1 MIKQLGRKLQLTIG
15 RAVNSVKARTP
26 KPIYRWVRL
35 AWHQLTTMLD
45 RFGFRRLAWR
55 WRLPT
60 EVGHWDI
67 WLRTR
72 GMSDPGDFAR
82 RIEPDQPLQEHLTK
96 LLPQPN
102 GRPYRILD
110 IGAGPLTTVGKV
122 CNGSRIEL
130 LAIDPLASVYD
141 ALLEK
146 NGITPPVR
154 TKYGEAEQIAEMYE
168 DGSFDLV
175 HAANSLDHA
184 HDPVAA
190 IKAAARVV
198 RPGGHVFLEHILNEG
213 AREGYGGLHQWNFG
227 VEGDS
232 FTIASSA
239 GQKTN
244 MAKEL
249 ADVAKITHSIYEI
262 GDPRTGVPLT
272 ILTVQIQ
279 RTSNAALL

>member
-1 MIKQLGRKLQLTIG
+1 MVKQLGRKLQLAFG

-26 KPIYRWVRL
+26 KPIYRWIRS

-67 WLRTR
+67 WLHTR
-72 GMSDPGDFAR
+72 GMADPGDFAR
-82 RIEPDQPLQEHLTK
+82 RIAPDQPLQEHLK
-96 LLPQPN
+96 QLLPQSN

-110 IGAGPLTTVGKV
+110 IGAGPLTTVGKM
-122 CNGSRIEL
+122 CNGSKIDL
-130 LAIDPLASVYD
+130 QAIDPLASVYD
-141 ALLEK
+141 MLLEK

-154 TKYGEAEQIAEMYE
+154 TKYGEAEQVADMYE

-213 AREGYGGLHQWNFG
+213 DREGYGGLHQWNFG
-227 VEGDS
+227 VDNDS
-232 FTIASSA
+232 FTIASSS

-244 MAKEL
+244 MAKEFSGI
-249 ADVAKITHSIYEI
+249 ANVTHSLYEI
-262 GDPRTGVPLT
+262 GDPRTGGTLT
-272 ILTVQIQ
+272 ILNVQIQ
-279 RTSNAALL
+279 RTT